1 MNNMGSTGCLWS
13 FSIHILLLALS
24 SVRSLAPEEYDD
36 YSNEGEPNDTNV
48 CQNILF
54 PRSIPGELN
63 NTFLSISPTSMDY
76 LKSPITVLLIPIIY
90 TLVFLVGLP
99 ANGLALWV
107 LMTKVK
113 KMTST
118 VFLMNL
124 AVADLLL
131 ILVLPFKIL
140 YYFMGNDWIFGELM
154 CRAVTSF
161 FYGNIYCS
169 VLLLM
174 SISIDRYLAV
184 VHPFFSR
191 TFRSRAFAI
200 IVCSISWLISIL
212 CTIPLATM
220 QQSYPL
226 LKADITV
233 CHDALPR
240 QEQAEYLVYYFMTTI
255 ILCFI
260 LPLLMIIFCYISVI
274 RALILSGERYAYAV
288 KLSLLVLVIVIVFLT
303 PSNVILLIHYSEHC
317 LESYGNLYAVYMVC
331 LTLSAINSCVDPFV
345 YYYVSEEFRDK
356 VRHKF
361 RKSFKLSITSVK
373 TTRDTLPASYSNS
386 CSHSVL

>member
-1 MNNMGSTGCLWS
+1 
-13 FSIHILLLALS
+13 
-24 SVRSLAPEEYDD
+24 
-36 YSNEGEPNDTNV
+36 
-48 CQNILF
+48 
-54 PRSIPGELN
+54 
-63 NTFLSISPTSMDY
+63 MDY
-76 LKSPITVLLIPIIY
+76 LKSPITVLVIPFIY
-90 TLVFLVGLP
+90 TLIFLVGLP

-140 YYFMGNDWIFGELM
+140 YYFMGNNWIFGEIM

-161 FYGNIYCS
+161 FYGNMYCS

-200 IVCSISWLISIL
+200 AICSISWLISVL
-212 CTIPLATM
+212 CTIPLTTM

-226 LKADITV
+226 LNADITV

-240 QEQAEYLVYYFMTTI
+240 QEQADYLVYYFITTI
-255 ILCFI
+255 VVCFI
-260 LPLLMIIFCYISVI
+260 LPLVIIIFSYISVI
-274 RALILSGERYAYAV
+274 RALVLSGEKYAHAI
-288 KLSLLVLVIVIVFLT
+288 KLSVLVLVIVIVFLT
-303 PSNVILLIHYSEHC
+303 PSNVVLLIHYSEHC
-317 LESYGNLYAVYMVC
+317 LKSYGNLYAVYMVC

-356 VRHKF
+356 VRHRF
-361 RKSFKLSITSVK
+361 RKSSKLSITSVK
-373 TTRDTLPASYSNS
+373 TSKETLPANYSNS

>member
-1 MNNMGSTGCLWS
+1 MNIMGSTGCSWS
-13 FSIHILLLALS
+13 FSIPILLLALS
-24 SVRSLAPEEYDD
+24 LRSLATQEYDD
-36 YSNEGEPNDTNV
+36 YSNEEERNDSNT
-48 CQNILF
+48 CENILF
-54 PRSIPGELN
+54 PRSFRGELN
-63 NTFLSISPTSMDY
+63 NTFLSISTTSMDF
-76 LKSPITVLLIPIIY
+76 LKSPITVLVIPFIY

-154 CRAVTSF
+154 CRAVTSL
-161 FYGNIYCS
+161 FYGNMYCS

-191 TFRSRAFAI
+191 TFRSQSFAI
-200 IVCSISWLISIL
+200 AVCSISWLISVL

-226 LKADITV
+226 LNADITV

-240 QEQAEYLVYYFMTTI
+240 QEQVEYLVYYFMTTI
-255 ILCFI
+255 VLCFA
-260 LPLLMIIFCYISVI
+260 LPLLIIIFCYISVI
-274 RALILSGERYAYAV
+274 QSLISSGEKYAYAV
-288 KLSLLVLVIVIVFLT
+288 KLSVLVLMIVIVFLT
-303 PSNVILLIHYSEHC
+303 PSNVVLLIHYSEHC
-317 LESYGNLYAVYMVC
+317 LQSYGNLYAVYMVC

-356 VRHKF
+356 VRHRL
-361 RKSFKLSITSVK
+361 RKSSKISITSVK
-373 TTRDTLPASYSNS
+373 TSKDPLPSYTNS

>member
-1 MNNMGSTGCLWS
+1 MNIMGSTGCLWS
-13 FSIHILLLALS
+13 FSIPILLHVLLS
-24 SVRSLAPEEYDD
+24 RSLATQDYDD
-36 YSNEGEPNDTNV
+36 YLNEGEPNATTTCENV
-48 CQNILF
+48 LF
-54 PRSIPGELN
+54 PRSFRGELN
-63 NTFLSISPTSMDY
+63 NTFLSISATSMDY
-76 LKSPITVLLIPIIY
+76 LKSPITVLVIPFIY

-99 ANGLALWV
+99 ANGIALWV

-140 YYFMGNDWIFGELM
+140 YYFMGNNWIFGELM

-161 FYGNIYCS
+161 FYGNMYCS

-191 TFRSRAFAI
+191 RFRSQAFAI
-200 IVCSISWLISIL
+200 AICSISWLISVL
-212 CTIPLATM
+212 CTIPLTTI
-220 QQSYPL
+220 QQSYL
-226 LKADITV
+226 LQNADITV

-240 QEQAEYLVYYFMTTI
+240 QEQEDYLFYYFMTTI
-255 ILCFI
+255 VVCFI
-260 LPLLMIIFCYISVI
+260 LPLVIIIICYISVI
-274 RALILSGERYAYAV
+274 QALISSGEKYAHAI
-288 KLSLLVLVIVIVFLT
+288 KLSVLVLVIVIIFLT
-303 PSNVILLIHYSEHC
+303 PSNVVLLIHYSKHC
-317 LESYGNLYAVYMVC
+317 LKSYGNLYAVYMVC
-331 LTLSAINSCVDPFV
+331 LTVSAINSCVDPFV

-356 VRHKF
+356 VRHRF
-361 RKSFKLSITSVK
+361 RKSSKISITSVK
-373 TTRDTLPASYSNS
+373 TSKDTLPASYSNS